1 MRLAL
6 LALILTAGWT
16 SIAVAGQGGAVTP
29 EQAITRAVTFLAR
42 EVPVWPSQ
50 NRCYSCHNNGDAFR
64 ALHLAAEAAGD
75 NMPAVPSKALADTA
89 VWLRKPDGWK
99 ENGGEEEFSDKR
111 LATVQFAVALAQLER
126 AGGAKANQQAR
137 SLLAAAQLVVEQQAA
152 DGSWPIDAA
161 GSVGSPVTYGTP
173 LATVMARAVL
183 HQADPKRFQDSIA
196 KADRWLAAFRPQR
209 VFDAAALL
217 LWLTD
222 PAIPAASTDDAKLQ
236 REQRIAECVNIIRQ
250 GQGEDGGWGP
260 FATSAAEPF
269 DTALVL
275 LALKQLGP
283 GAYRVAV
290 APAAANAGEPA
301 PKVEA
306 AQDWAQMIE
315 RGRSYLAAT
324 QYDDG
329 SWPETTRPAGGESY
343 AQRMSTTAWA
353 TMALIETR

>member
-1 MRLAL
+1 VADRRGRL
-6 LALILTAGWT
+6 G
-16 SIAVAGQGGAVTP
+16 
-29 EQAITRAVTFLAR
+29 
-42 EVPVWPSQ
+42 
-50 NRCYSCHNNGDAFR
+50 
-64 ALHLAAEAAGD
+64 
-75 NMPAVPSKALADTA
+75 
-89 VWLRKPDGWK
+89 
-99 ENGGEEEFSDKR
+99 
-111 LATVQFAVALAQLER
+111 
-126 AGGAKANQQAR
+126 
-137 SLLAAAQLVVEQQAA
+137 
-152 DGSWPIDAA
+152 
-161 GSVGSPVTYGTP
+161 GSPVTYGTP